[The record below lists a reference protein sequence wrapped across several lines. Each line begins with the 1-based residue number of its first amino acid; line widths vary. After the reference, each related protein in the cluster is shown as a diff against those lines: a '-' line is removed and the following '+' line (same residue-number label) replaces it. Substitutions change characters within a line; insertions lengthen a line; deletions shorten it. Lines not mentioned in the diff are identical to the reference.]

1 MNSKHQENGELTGPL
16 IFTFPVFSLNL
27 DWLDGTGWAAVFGE
41 TRDRERDRLQ
51 PAQRLLEEPSPK
63 HVLRVVSEPIAAV
76 P

>member
-1 MNSKHQENGELTGPL
+1 MNDKHQENGGLTGPL
-16 IFTFPVFSLNL
+16 IFTFPVFSY
-27 DWLDGTGWAAVFGE
+27 TGWAAVFVE

-63 HVLRVVSEPIAAV
+63 HVPRVVSEPIAAV